1 MTKSEAAKPHSL
13 AVSPWVK
20 SATATLHA
28 AGGHPRPPHHRG
40 GLRVDL
46 GFTISVVVLS
56 FLVSQP
62 DQLRSSLG
70 RRDGGLLY
78 ERSIRSASRL
88 NWQQYGLPVSPY
100 KAAIPETLE
109 TVTNGSSAA
118 DAEWQ
123 DFVLKLS
130 VQLRRHR
137 LAVGLSQEEV
147 AHRAGLSRFIYRQY
161 ESGESRRGTAAN
173 PALRSIL
180 AIAQVLQVPIGEL
193 LPEPV
198 PDLRSR

>member
-13 AVSPWVK
+13 AVSPWVN

-28 AGGHPRPPHHRG
+28 AGGHPRPPHQRG
-40 GLRVDL
+40 GLRGNL

-62 DQLRSSLG
+62 DRLRSSLG
-70 RRDGGLLY
+70 RRDGGPLY
-78 ERSIRSASRL
+78 EPPIGRASGL
-88 NWQQYGLPVSPY
+88 TCSHYGLPVSPY
-100 KAAIPETLE
+100 KAAIPETLVV
-109 TVTNGSSAA
+109 VTSGTSAA

-137 LAVGLSQEEV
+137 LEVGLSQEEV

-193 LPEPV
+193 LPESV